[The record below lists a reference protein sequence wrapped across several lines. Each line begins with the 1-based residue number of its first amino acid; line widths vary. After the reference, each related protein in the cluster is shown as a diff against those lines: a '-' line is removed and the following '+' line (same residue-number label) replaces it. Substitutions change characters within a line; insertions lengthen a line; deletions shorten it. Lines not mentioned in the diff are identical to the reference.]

1 MGGISCRFFVTSQ
14 HQLNIVSMI
23 QQKLSLFQCLTSV
36 PSKAVGL
43 EEVVRL
49 IRYDNGVTAKTE
61 NYRRMASVLGKEK
74 ADEEVKKKLVPA
86 FSVGVLFDGNGCGAA
101 NVLGFTGL
109 ALCDIDHIASEE
121 LRIYKI

>member
-1 MGGISCRFFVTSQ
+1 
-14 HQLNIVSMI
+14 MI

-49 IRYDNGVTAKTE
+49 IRYDSGVTGRTE
-61 NYRRMASVLGKEK
+61 SYLQMARVLGKEK

-86 FSVGVLFDGNGCGAA
+86 FSVGVLFDGNGRGAA

-109 ALCDIDHIASEE
+109 ALCDIDHVSGEGQEVRE
-121 LRIYKI
+121 LTKH